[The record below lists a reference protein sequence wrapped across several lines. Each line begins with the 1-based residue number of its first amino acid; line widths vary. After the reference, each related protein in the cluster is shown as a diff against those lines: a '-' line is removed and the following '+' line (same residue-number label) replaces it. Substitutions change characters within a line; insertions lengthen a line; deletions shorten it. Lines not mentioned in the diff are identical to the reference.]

1 MKKIFQN
8 QFYQGSIIVTLFG
21 FMAGI
26 INYCF
31 TFLAARI
38 LGPSGYG
45 EITALFSYIAICTIP
60 VSIFNLYLLQK
71 ISSTTSK
78 RVLYAKS
85 IEVFFWNKIKKW
97 WFLIIPVV
105 VCIPFISKFT
115 NLSTITAISL
125 VPFIIISFF
134 SSVYLTSNQGLRLFL
149 AVSIIS
155 IIAVL
160 IKVIGPILATLGI
173 DGFTIVI
180 LFIFLSTLFLF
191 IGQYFVF
198 RKNTKGIHAKK
209 IIKIEKRIL
218 HIISST
224 YFLSIAFSTFASI
237 IIINFDIVFVKKFF
251 LSSEAGIYSLWS
263 VCSKILYYV
272 LGPIIA
278 ISFIF
283 FANVKNKKEVKHVF
297 IVSFLLIIMG
307 AIFNYLIYFLYGNE
321 FINIFFGNKYLQVI
335 KYLPKASIFAF
346 FYTLMLFLN
355 TYFLANKRKITFLL
369 PAALIIYIPTLFLF
383 GTKLES
389 VMNINIGFTGIVSC
403 MYLIYFFIHNPLNLK
418 SS

>member
-1 MKKIFQN
+1 M
-8 QFYQGSIIVTLFG
+8 TLSG
-21 FMAGI
+21 FIAGI
-26 INYCF
+26 INYVF

-45 EITALFSYIAICTIP
+45 EIIALFSYIAICTVP

-71 ISSTTSK
+71 ISSTMSK

-85 IEVFFWNKIKKW
+85 IEIFFWNKIKKW

-115 NLSTITAISL
+115 NLSTISAFSL
-125 VPFIIISFF
+125 VPLIIISFF
-134 SSVYLTSNQGLRLFL
+134 SSIYLTSNQGLRLFL
-149 AVSIIS
+149 AIS
-155 IIAVL
+155 IIGIFAVL

-173 DGFTIVI
+173 DGLAIVI
-180 LFIFLSTLFLF
+180 LFFFLSTVFLF

-198 RKNTKGIHAKK
+198 RKNTAGIHVKK

-237 IIINFDIVFVKKFF
+237 IIINFDIVFVKRFF

-263 VCSKILYYV
+263 VCSKILYYI
-272 LGPIIA
+272 LGPIISIA
-278 ISFIF
+278 FIF
-283 FANVKNKKEVKHVF
+283 FANVKNKKEGKHVF
-297 IVSFLLIIMG
+297 IVSFLLIIIF
-307 AIFNYLIYFLYGNE
+307 AIINYLIYRIYGNE
-321 FINIFFGNKYLQVI
+321 FITIFFGNKYIQVI

-355 TYFLANKRKITFLL
+355 TYFLARKRNITFLL
-369 PAALIIYIPTLFLF
+369 PAAVIIYIPALFLF
-383 GTKLES
+383 GTKLEV
-389 VMNINIGFTGIVSC
+389 VMNINIGFAGIISC
-403 MYLIYFFIHNPLNLK
+403 VYLVYYFIHNPLNLLK
-418 SS
+418 LFKNYH